1 MKQDAIENEGTV
13 MVEELAEVVVRA
25 AGVAARGVASLL
37 TIPETYSAAAE
48 FAAAEAD
55 RPGRR
60 RDAEKAED
68 EDEQKQQGKKAP
80 EEG

>member
-1 MKQDAIENEGTV
+1 

-55 RPGRR
+55 RPRKR
-60 RDAEKAED
+60 RDDEKARAEK
-68 EDEQKQQGKKAP
+68 G
-80 EEG
+80 

>member
-1 MKQDAIENEGTV
+1 
-13 MVEELAEVVVRA
+13 MVEELAEAVVRA

-55 RPGRR
+55 RPDRR
-60 RDAEKAED
+60 RDAGKAED
-68 EDEQKQQGKKAP
+68 GQQGEKAP